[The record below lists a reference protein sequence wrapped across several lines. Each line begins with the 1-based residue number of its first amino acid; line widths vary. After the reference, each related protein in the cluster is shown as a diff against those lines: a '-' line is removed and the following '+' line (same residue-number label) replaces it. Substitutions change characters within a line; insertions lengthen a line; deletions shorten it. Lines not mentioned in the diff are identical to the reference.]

1 MKSKILDYLRKQPGK
16 LMRRR
21 ELARRMGVRKS
32 DYQTFRRAV
41 KELTD
46 SGKVLNVKGGA
57 LVLPSSGDR
66 LSGTL
71 TLTGHGYGFVTTD
84 ARSSDIFVGGR
95 NLGGALH
102 GDTVEIV
109 VLPRSRRYRSEGIV
123 ERIISRKTDQFV
135 GIVESERGR
144 LGLQIEPVSPRRGIV
159 LDGKKGEK
167 LSCGDIVLA
176 KVTDWGSADSPVTVH
191 ILERI
196 GSIENPEDDMAVV
209 CFKYDLTPEFP
220 SMVEEESHS
229 WSKQDIEREIP
240 NRTDLRH
247 LTAIT
252 IDPSDARDV
261 DDAISLE
268 LLSHGNVTVGVHIAD
283 VSFYVPEK
291 SELDRE
297 ARKRGNTVYFAEG
310 TVRMLPDNLSA
321 DLCSLLPKM
330 DRLAMSVLIELDS
343 GLNVISSRVEESV
356 IQSRVALAYGE
367 VQEILDGKK
376 KNPFGKE
383 LIEIKRIAKRL
394 TAHRQKA
401 GSIDFDIP
409 EPIFRFKKGGIPHEI
424 LPSERLDSHRLV
436 EEFMLLANREVA
448 RKVTKGRKRKDE
460 FVFRIHDEPSAD
472 DMERFVAV
480 LRRLNLAESIPSRL
494 KPADFRDILA
504 MVETSPY
511 RDLIEKLALRTMS
524 KAVYSVHNRGHFG
537 LAFNT
542 YTHFT
547 SPIRRYSDLMV
558 HRYLKKHILR
568 KIDIKGISRDGAS
581 AIARELTES
590 EIKSLEAERE
600 YIKLKQIRWLSQH
613 IGEKF
618 DAVVSGVI
626 SAGFFAELENT
637 MVEGFVSVE
646 SLTDDRYYYDELE
659 IAIIGKRFREMYQL
673 GRKVKIRVR
682 NVSLE
687 KRRADFDLVEV

>member
-1 MKSKILDYLRKQPGK
+1 MKKRIVDYLQKQSGK
-16 LMRRR
+16 PLRRR
-21 ELARRMGVRKS
+21 ELAKRLGIKES
-32 DYQTFRRAV
+32 DYRSFRRVV
-41 KELTD
+41 KELID
-46 SGKVLNVKGGA
+46 SGKILRVRGGA
-57 LVLPSSGDR
+57 LVLASSGDR

-71 TLTGHGYGFVTTD
+71 MLTSHGYGFVTTE
-84 ARSSDIFVGGR
+84 ARSRDIFVGR
-95 NLGGALH
+95 KNLGGALH
-102 GDTVEIV
+102 GDTVEVV
-109 VLPRSRRYRSEGIV
+109 VLPKSRRHRSEGIV
-123 ERIISRKTDQFV
+123 ERVISRRTDQFI
-135 GIVESERGR
+135 GIVVSERGR
-144 LGLQIEPVSPRRGIV
+144 LGLQIEPVSPRRGVV
-159 LDGKKGEK
+159 LEGKKGDR
-167 LSCGDIVLA
+167 LSSGDIVQA
-176 KVTDWGSADSPVTVH
+176 KVSDWGSSDSPVTARLVS
-191 ILERI
+191 RI

-220 SMVEEESHS
+220 SIVEKESQR
-229 WSKQDIEREIP
+229 WSEKDIKGEIP

-247 LTAIT
+247 LTALT

-268 LLSHGNVTVGVHIAD
+268 SLSNGNVRVGVHIAD
-283 VSFYVPEK
+283 VSFFVREK

-297 ARKRGNTVYFAEG
+297 AQKRGNTVYFAEG

-321 DLCSLLPKM
+321 DLCSLLPEV
-330 DRLAMSVLIELDS
+330 DRLAMSVLMELDS
-343 GLNVISSRVEESV
+343 GLKVVSTRVEQTV
-356 IQSRVALAYGE
+356 IRSRGALAYGE
-367 VQEILDGKK
+367 VQTVLDGKK
-376 KNPFGKE
+376 KGPFVKE
-383 LIEIKRIAKRL
+383 LMEMNRIAKGL
-394 TAHRQKA
+394 TADRDKA

-409 EPIFRFKKGGIPHEI
+409 EPIFKFKDGGIPHEI
-424 LPSERLDSHRLV
+424 SPSERLESHRLV

-448 RKVTKGRKRKDE
+448 RKVTKRRKRKDE
-460 FVFRIHDEPSAD
+460 FIFRIHDEPTAD
-472 DMERFVAV
+472 DMERFVGV
-480 LRRLNLAESIPSRL
+480 LRRLNLGESIPPRL

-511 RDLIEKLALRTMS
+511 RALIEKLALRTMS
-524 KAVYSVHNRGHFG
+524 KAVYTVHNRGHFG

-568 KIDIKGISRDGAS
+568 HSEMKGISRDRAS
-581 AIARELTES
+581 AVAREVTEA

-600 YIKLKQIRWLSQH
+600 YIKLKQIRWLSRR

-659 IAIIGKRFREMYQL
+659 IAIIGKRFREMYRL
-673 GRKVKIRVR
+673 GRQVKIRVR
-682 NVSLE
+682 SVSLE
-687 KRRADFDLVEV
+687 KRRADFDLVEA